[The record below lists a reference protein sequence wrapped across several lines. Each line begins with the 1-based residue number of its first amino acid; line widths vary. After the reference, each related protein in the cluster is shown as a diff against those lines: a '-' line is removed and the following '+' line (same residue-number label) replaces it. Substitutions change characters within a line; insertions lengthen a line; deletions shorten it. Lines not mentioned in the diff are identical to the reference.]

1 MQIDFSRIVF
11 SLLEALIYLFTIHMI
26 LPRISRN
33 DWHHN
38 LILYG
43 VIAVASFFL
52 LKDNLIMVLAFSTI
66 IMAAIY
72 TINKVNVYIASITM
86 IIAYILN
93 TLASLI
99 AIIFGIFFYNGQFD
113 YRFLLSGADYKVI
126 LLKVVISII
135 IVYTYKIFSSLF
147 NRKIKI
153 QKINP
158 RPVLFINA
166 VYIILIV
173 LLSCELIVYVPS
185 IYEDV
190 LKIGSLNNL
199 LYIGLSM
206 FYIASIFVLYITNIY
221 LFKSS
226 DYLSIKLSSETD
238 ALTNVNNR
246 KAGINYLKERMQN
259 VQSKKTPLT
268 ICFIDVNN
276 LKEVNDEYGHK
287 LGDSLI
293 INVANIIKNALRE
306 GDEVAR
312 LGGDEFLV
320 VFDHCSIEQAV
331 HAWDR
336 IIERFESFNLT
347 ERQIYDIS
355 VSVGFAEYTHKLN
368 MTHDTLIELADTE
381 MYKNK
386 QRYKRLKGKNRNA
399 KW

>member
-1 MQIDFSRIVF
+1 MQINFSRIVF
-11 SLLEALIYLFTIHMI
+11 SCLEALIYMFTIHMI
-26 LPRISRN
+26 LPKSARN
-33 DWHHN
+33 DWNRN

-43 VIAVASFFL
+43 VITISSFFL
-52 LKDNLIMVLAFSTI
+52 LRDNMISILLFSTI
-66 IMAAIY
+66 VTAAIY
-72 TINKVNVYIASITM
+72 IINKVNVYIASITM
-86 IIAYILN
+86 IITYVLI
-93 TLASLI
+93 TITSLI
-99 AIIFGIFFYNGQFD
+99 STIFGIFFYIGQYD
-113 YRFLLSGADYKVI
+113 YRFVLDGNDYEVM
-126 LLKVVISII
+126 LLKICITVM
-135 IVYTYKIFSSLF
+135 IVYTYKIFNSLF

-158 RPVLFINA
+158 RPVLFIN
-166 VYIILIV
+166 VIYVILII
-173 LLSCELIVYVPS
+173 LLSCELIVYVPT
-185 IYEDV
+185 IYSDV

-199 LYIGLSM
+199 LFVGLSM

-238 ALTNVNNR
+238 ALTGVFNR

-259 VQSKKTPLT
+259 VQHKKSPLT
-268 ICFIDVNN
+268 VCFVDVNN
-276 LKEVNDEYGHK
+276 LKDVNDAHGHK
-287 LGDSLI
+287 IGDSLI
-293 INVANIIKNALRE
+293 KNVASIINSALRE
-306 GDEVAR
+306 GDEVSR

-320 VFDHCSIEQAV
+320 VFDQCAIEQAV

-347 ERQIYDIS
+347 ERQVYDIS
-355 VSVGFAEYTHKLN
+355 VSVGFAEYNHKLN
-368 MTHDTLIELADTE
+368 ITHDTLIELADTE

>member
-1 MQIDFSRIVF
+1 
-11 SLLEALIYLFTIHMI
+11 MI
-26 LPRISRN
+26 LPKSARN
-33 DWHHN
+33 DWNRN

-43 VIAVASFFL
+43 VITISSFFL
-52 LKDNLIMVLAFSTI
+52 LRDNMISILLFSTI
-66 IMAAIY
+66 VTAAIY
-72 TINKVNVYIASITM
+72 IINKVNVYIASITM
-86 IIAYILN
+86 IITYVLI
-93 TLASLI
+93 TITSLI
-99 AIIFGIFFYNGQFD
+99 STIFGIFFYIGQYD
-113 YRFLLSGADYKVI
+113 YRFVLDGNDYEVM
-126 LLKVVISII
+126 LLKICITVM
-135 IVYTYKIFSSLF
+135 IVYTYKIFNSLF

-158 RPVLFINA
+158 RPVLFIN
-166 VYIILIV
+166 VIYVILII
-173 LLSCELIVYVPS
+173 LLSCELIVYVPT
-185 IYEDV
+185 IYSDV

-199 LYIGLSM
+199 LFVGLSM

-238 ALTNVNNR
+238 ALTGVFNR

-259 VQSKKTPLT
+259 VQHKKSLLT
-268 ICFIDVNN
+268 VCFVDVNN
-276 LKEVNDEYGHK
+276 LKDVNDAHGHK
-287 LGDSLI
+287 IGDSLI
-293 INVANIIKNALRE
+293 KNVASIINSALRE
-306 GDEVAR
+306 GDEVSR

-320 VFDHCSIEQAV
+320 VFDQCAIEQAV

-347 ERQIYDIS
+347 ERQVYDIS
-355 VSVGFAEYTHKLN
+355 VSVGFAEYNHKLN
-368 MTHDTLIELADTE
+368 ITHDTLIELADTE